1 MRRDHSVH
9 QAQPK
14 NVLRNALRTCQRNS
28 PVRTSNIVGLKFGWT
43 GHLLGWTGKRFGW
56 TGDNPRR
63 CFFFH
68 GGGESSTRPQKY
80 GQQVLR
86 AASKRFLTE
95 GEARHE
101 QWKAIQAVHPRSPWT
116 SQEEERSTE
125 VLVDDDSPLVQPTTL
140 AVAEGQLEPGLLLSA
155 CSLIHRGIDLL
166 QQTQGVVSAVTRSVT
181 RERARPLKSSTRT
194 ARDTTRGT
202 AENTISPAN
211 SPGTGEKDEIASNS

>member
-1 MRRDHSVH
+1 ME
-9 QAQPK
+9 
-14 NVLRNALRTCQRNS
+14 
-28 PVRTSNIVGLKFGWT
+28 
-43 GHLLGWTGKRFGW
+43 
-56 TGDNPRR
+56 GDS
-63 CFFFH
+63 
-68 GGGESSTRPQKY
+68 GGPSTF
-80 GQQVLR
+80 
-86 AASKRFLTE
+86 A
-95 GEARHE
+95 
-101 QWKAIQAVHPRSPWT
+101 WT

-125 VLVDDDSPLVQPTTL
+125 VLVDDDLPLVQPTIL

-181 RERARPLKSSTRT
+181 RERARPLRSSTRT